1 MEKNGIIKLGLGA
14 LIIGAGLAGCS
25 KKETAAPVDDKVLL
39 EVGDSALTVR
49 DVVRLIPAG
58 LTEEDSLEM
67 FNSIT
72 ERWIRS
78 MMLSDIAQENVTELA
93 RINRMAEDY
102 RNSLIIDRYLR
113 SKQEETDEVS
123 DQSVKS
129 YYSEHG
135 SEMKL
140 EAPIVKGIYLKVAD
154 SEENISEIRKWM
166 SAAKPK
172 DIDKI
177 EKNGLRH
184 ASQYEYFE
192 DRWIDWNDVAE
203 QIPYRFYDAD
213 AFLRSTKDFETNYG
227 GSTYLLHISEYIPS
241 GEVMPFDF
249 AKGKIK
255 EMLTREKKGDYRQKL
270 LKSLYRKGIQEGK
283 LKPGLYDPLTG
294 TVSDLKENKIKKDTD
309 KE

>member
-1 MEKNGIIKLGLGA
+1 MEKNGIIKLGLG
-14 LIIGAGLAGCS
+14 LLLSGVTLAGCS
-25 KKETAAPVDDKVLL
+25 SKKPETPSDDKVLL

-49 DVVRLIPAG
+49 DVVQLIPAG
-58 LTEEDSLEM
+58 LTEEDSVEM

-72 ERWIRS
+72 ERWVRS
-78 MMLSDIAQENVTELA
+78 MMLSDLAQENVADLA

-113 SKQEETDEVS
+113 SKQEETGEVS

-129 YYSEHG
+129 YYAEHG
-135 SEMKL
+135 AEMKL
-140 EAPIVKGIYLKVAD
+140 EAPIVKGIYLKVVD
-154 SEENISEIRKWM
+154 SEENLSDIRKWM
-166 SAAKPK
+166 SSAKPK

-192 DRWIDWNDVAE
+192 DRWIDWNDIADE
-203 QIPYRFYDAD
+203 IPYRFYDAD

-227 GSTYLLHISEYIPS
+227 GSTYLLHITEFIPS
-241 GEVMPFDF
+241 GEVMPYDF
-249 AKGKIK
+249 AKGKIR

-270 LKSLYRKGIQEGK
+270 LKSLYRKGIEEGK

-294 TVSDLKENKIKKDTD
+294 KVTDGKENKTTK
-309 KE
+309 

>member
-1 MEKNGIIKLGLGA
+1 MEKKGIIKLGLGLLMA
-14 LIIGAGLAGCS
+14 GAILAGCS
-25 KKETAAPVDDKVLL
+25 SKKTETPSDYKVLL
-39 EVGDSALTVR
+39 EVGDSVLTVS

-58 LTEEDSLEM
+58 LTEEDSVEM

-72 ERWIRS
+72 ERWVRS
-78 MMLSDIAQENVTELA
+78 MMLSDLAQENVADLA

-113 SKQEETDEVS
+113 SKQEETGEVS
-123 DQSVKS
+123 DQAVKS
-129 YYSEHG
+129 YYSEH
-135 SEMKL
+135 SEEMKL
-140 EAPIVKGIYLKVAD
+140 EAPIVKGIYLKVVD
-154 SEENISEIRKWM
+154 SEENLSDIRKWM
-166 SAAKPK
+166 RSAKPE
-172 DIDKI
+172 DIDQI

-192 DRWIDWNDVAE
+192 DRWIDWNDIADE
-203 QIPYRFYDAD
+203 IPYRFYDAD

-227 GSTYLLHISEYIPS
+227 GSTYLLHITEYIPS
-241 GEVMPFDF
+241 GESMPYDF
-249 AKGKIK
+249 AKGKIR

-294 TVSDLKENKIKKDTD
+294 KVKEGKEIKT
-309 KE
+309 E